1 MIMDEAGAY
10 KCHTKGA
17 EMVHVVYADL
27 LFLINFAVNYLLLLA
42 TAKIS
47 AVYVK
52 RFKIALGALIGGVYS
67 IAAVLIAQSLLQNIA
82 FKIGAALLML
92 LVCFGREKGL
102 LRITLIFFAVSAAFG
117 GIVLAVSLAGGG
129 AASDALGPVSLEILI
144 PSIAFSY
151 AVLTLVF
158 KKLGRRR
165 SGGFANVVIEHAGRR
180 TEINSLVD
188 TGNSLTDPISGKTV
202 IIAEKGS
209 VLSLFDPD
217 IAEILRDKAGCPSE
231 ILERLSERGLMFRLL
246 PYSAVGLE
254 RGMLLG
260 FKPDKVIING
270 KDKSGTLVAISPT
283 RLSEGGVYSA
293 IVGSQEVEVKA

>member
-1 MIMDEAGAY
+1 MR
-10 KCHTKGA
+10 
-17 EMVHVVYADL
+17 VVYADL
-27 LFLINFAVNYLLLLA
+27 LFIINFAVNYLLLLA

-47 AVYVK
+47 SVYVK
-52 RFKIALGALIGGVYS
+52 RLKIAMGAFVGGAYS
-67 IAAVLIAQSLLQNIA
+67 VAAVLFAQSIMQSLA

-92 LVCFGREKGL
+92 LICFGREKGL

-117 GIVLAVSLAGGG
+117 GVVLAVSLAGGG
-129 AASDALGPVSLEILI
+129 GSADAIAPVSLGVLV
-144 PSIAFSY
+144 PSVAASY

-158 KKLGRRR
+158 KRLGRRR
-165 SGGFANVVIEHAGRR
+165 AAGYAYIVIELAGRR
-180 TEINSLVD
+180 TEVNSLVD

-202 IIAEKGS
+202 IIAERS
-209 VLSLFDPD
+209 AVLELFDAKT
-217 IAEILRDKAGCPSE
+217 AEILREKGENPTEA
-231 ILERLSERGLMFRLL
+231 IERLSELGLMFRLL

-254 RGMLLG
+254 RGMLLA

-283 RLSEGGVYSA
+283 RLSEGGIYSA

>member
-1 MIMDEAGAY
+1 M
-10 KCHTKGA
+10 
-17 EMVHVVYADL
+17 HVVYADI

-47 AVYVK
+47 AVYVG
-52 RFKIALGALIGGVYS
+52 RIKIALGALIGGAYS
-67 IAAVLIAQSLLQNIA
+67 IAALLIAQSLLQNMA

-92 LVCFGREKGL
+92 LVCFGRERGL
-102 LRITLIFFAVSAAFG
+102 LRITIIFFAVSAAFG
-117 GIVLAVSLAGGG
+117 GIVFAVSLAGGG
-129 AASDALGPVSLEILI
+129 GSADVIAPVSLGVLV
-144 PSIAFSY
+144 PSVAVSY

-158 KKLGRRR
+158 KRLGRRR
-165 SGGFANVVIEHAGRR
+165 AAGYASIVIEHGGRK
-180 TEINSLVD
+180 TEVNSLVD

-202 IIAEKGS
+202 IIAERGAI
-209 VLSLFDPD
+209 LSLFDSKITD
-217 IAEILRDKAGCPSE
+217 ILIEKAENPAEIIEK
-231 ILERLSERGLMFRLL
+231 LSQYGLMFRLL

-254 RGMLLG
+254 RGMLLA

-283 RLSEGGVYSA
+283 RLSEGGIYSA